1 MKSTSEIKINHY
13 LLSNTFNDN
22 FADLILIFY
31 ILVPN
36 TTIEG
41 TMKEIKFKQHFA
53 TTFRHLTKKIWF

>member
-1 MKSTSEIKINHY
+1 MKSTSEIKSNHY

-41 TMKEIKFKQHFA
+41 TMKRNQ
-53 TTFRHLTKKIWF
+53 T